1 MKKRQVSHMANYNS
15 DHSDVEIFDP
25 DDTGRTDNPDLQTYL
40 YKSEL
45 FSGRTPD
52 IRDIRKTMP
61 QKRVLKLNK
70 TDTDR
75 SLNKFMDE

>member
-1 MKKRQVSHMANYNS
+1 MTNNNS
-15 DHSDVEIFDP
+15 DKT
-25 DDTGRTDNPDLQTYL
+25 DTLDLQTYF

-52 IRDIRKTMP
+52 IRDIRKTIP
-61 QKRVLKLNK
+61 QKRILKLKK

>member
-1 MKKRQVSHMANYNS
+1 MTNNNS
-15 DHSDVEIFDP
+15 DKT
-25 DDTGRTDNPDLQTYL
+25 DTLDLQTYL

-52 IRDIRKTMP
+52 IRDIRKTIP
-61 QKRVLKLNK
+61 QKRILKLKK

>member
-1 MKKRQVSHMANYNS
+1 MKKRQVSHMTNNNS
-15 DHSDVEIFDP
+15 DKT
-25 DDTGRTDNPDLQTYL
+25 DTLDLQTYL

-61 QKRVLKLNK
+61 QKRILKLKK

>member
-1 MKKRQVSHMANYNS
+1 MTNNNS
-15 DHSDVEIFDP
+15 DKT
-25 DDTGRTDNPDLQTYL
+25 DTHDLQTYL

-61 QKRVLKLNK
+61 QKRILKLKK

>member
-1 MKKRQVSHMANYNS
+1 MTNNNS
-15 DHSDVEIFDP
+15 DKT
-25 DDTGRTDNPDLQTYL
+25 DTLDLQTYL

-61 QKRVLKLNK
+61 QKRILKLKK

>member
-1 MKKRQVSHMANYNS
+1 MTNNNS
-15 DHSDVEIFDP
+15 DKT
-25 DDTGRTDNPDLQTYL
+25 DTPDLQTYL

-61 QKRVLKLNK
+61 QKRILKLKK